1 MIRSMT
7 GYGRGQLEIDGD
19 SVIVELKSVN
29 HKYRKLYLHISDEL
43 SALEP
48 KINGLLKEGIGRGRV
63 NYSLKIK
70 SKEEQGVKVKVNK
83 GIAKEYIDSLQNLQN
98 EFNLAGELEVGLLLQ
113 FSDILEVEEVDK
125 DIEEIWP
132 KVKRVT
138 QEALN
143 KLTEMKSREGEELFT
158 DFIHR
163 LEMIKE
169 LVNKIEDRIP
179 KMVTEHKAKL
189 QDRINELLNNIDV
202 GIEEERLTTEVA
214 IIADKSNV
222 TEEIVRIK
230 SHLEQFRETLDL
242 DIEKPVGRK
251 LDFIAQEMHR
261 EINTIGSKISDSEV
275 SSYII
280 DLKSEVDKIREQV
293 QNIE

>member
-1 MIRSMT
+1 MT